1 MSLSKSILYPAP
13 LMLFEAWKSYAFLP
27 LDRATV
33 DYVVLFVGLWTCI
46 ISLKAIIGHF
56 RLTVSVKHLDNRL

>member
-1 MSLSKSILYPAP
+1 
-13 LMLFEAWKSYAFLP
+13 MLFEAWKSYAFLP